1 MTAFVSSTLLPK
13 PPHAQLMSSL
23 PSLADVKV
31 DHDGKSL
38 WPNIL
43 SAERAALKVAPTK
56 PGAKYNDP
64 LIGIRVLGFLLQDL
78 WKHSQHSFGLIPYNE
93 LIEQIASCLSIP
105 GHTVGSEEEAEAQHE
120 KLQTLGLHYRNHLIR
135 VFRSNGGPIPKRSDH
150 PSRPSLDVV
159 RDRVISEN
167 RTPTTAGSARTNALL
182 RDGYRCMLTGQYDLD
197 SADLHPELND
207 RAAADGVN
215 MAVTQCAHI
224 FSETAQD
231 GEQKTEYAASAM
243 AILRVFGL
251 NDKAESLV
259 GGNVHKH
266 FNILTMRSDLH
277 HLFDH
282 LEFWLEEVIGEENA
296 YKIVS
301 IKNKVFKM
309 GLPLPACVTFRV
321 DPDMVAACT
330 ASKTDLPALPSPSL
344 LAIRAACSRVAHMSG
359 AAEQV
364 NQILRDLE
372 DTPVMAEDGGSAHL
386 LESRLLQ
393 SSRTVHIKA

>member
-1 MTAFVSSTLLPK
+1 
-13 PPHAQLMSSL
+13 MSSL
-23 PSLADVKV
+23 ASLADVNF

-43 SAERAALKVAPTK
+43 SAEEAALKVAPTK
-56 PGAKYNDP
+56 PGAKYNDR
-64 LIGIRVLGFLLQDL
+64 LIGIRVLGFFLLDL
-78 WKHSQHSFGLIPYNE
+78 WQHSQHSFGLIPYKQV
-93 LIEQIASCLSIP
+93 IKQIASCLSIP
-105 GHTVGSEEEAEAQHE
+105 GCTVGSKEEAAAQHE
-120 KLQTLGLHYRNHLIR
+120 KLQTLGLYYRNHLIR
-135 VFRSNGGPIPKRSDH
+135 VFRSNGGPIPKQSEH

-159 RDRVISEN
+159 RDRIITEN
-167 RTPTTAGSARTNALL
+167 KTPTTAGSARKNALL

-207 RAAADGVN
+207 RAAANGVN

-231 GEQKTEYAASAM
+231 GEQKTDYAASAM

-251 NDKAESLV
+251 DGKAESLV

-277 HLFDH
+277 YLFDH
-282 LEFWLEEVIGEENA
+282 LEFWLEEVIGEENT
-296 YKIVS
+296 YNVVS
-301 IKNKVFKM
+301 NKNKVFKM
-309 GLPLPACVTFRV
+309 GLPLPARVTFRV
-321 DPDMVAACT
+321 DPDMVVACT
-330 ASKTDLPALPSPSL
+330 ASNTDLPALPSPSL

-359 AAEQV
+359 AAEQID
-364 NQILRDLE
+364 QILRDLE

-386 LESRLLQ
+386 LASRLLQ
-393 SSRTVHIKA
+393 SSHTVDVKG